1 MTTPRAEQHFR
12 NSNNSACNLHC
23 VEKMRH
29 GFKIRKRSINWS
41 AQGRGELQIGKDT
54 RMKFHFSA
62 GKLLSPPGNDGISA
76 TSALTCLGSSKE
88 RRYEERVCKH
98 FSDCNLLRNTGKRP
112 KERLCFHT
120 SSTSPPF
127 GDKILNVQDAQ
138 GLSQHSGSREVGA
151 CGKGNISQAE
161 SCLHAQSKRTESS
174 FSKKMITPPE
184 QPW

>member
-1 MTTPRAEQHFR
+1 
-12 NSNNSACNLHC
+12 
-23 VEKMRH
+23 MRH

-41 AQGRGELQIGKDT
+41 AQGRGELQIGKET

-62 GKLLSPPGNDGISA
+62 GKLLFPPGNDGISA

-88 RRYEERVCKH
+88 RRFEERVCKH
-98 FSDCNLLRNTGKRP
+98 FSDCNLPRNTGKRP
-112 KERLCFHT
+112 KERLYFHT

-127 GDKILNVQDAQ
+127 GDNILNVQDAQ
-138 GLSQHSGSREVGA
+138 GLSQHSGGREVGA
-151 CGKGNISQAE
+151 RGKGNISQAE

-184 QPW
+184 QPWGSATGDP